1 MPPLAVWEF
10 WQARREGL
18 PTALAARRAGFSSR
32 LGYRLV
38 AKHGG
43 VIPRVARPSVVDE
56 QGPGPQSRYLSAQ
69 ERDLVA
75 HKTAAGLGVRE
86 IARDLQRSPSTISR
100 ELRRNRAVH
109 RPYGA
114 AYAHRS
120 AQRRRARP
128 KLRKLE
134 DNDRLRA
141 YVWDKLSGDE
151 YWSPQQIS
159 ARLVRDF
166 PEDEGMRISHE
177 AIYQALYVFPR
188 GEMKKQV
195 KASLR
200 SGRVAR
206 KPRTAS
212 TTGPS
217 IVPRELLIAH
227 RPPEVGERAVPGDWE
242 GDCIVGRD
250 GRSQI
255 GTLVERS
262 TRYVM
267 LLHMPTTR
275 TGEDLRAA
283 LQVAIGGLPAH
294 LRRSITW
301 DQGSEMR
308 GVHAQ
313 IAIDHNVKVWFCDP
327 HSPWQRGTN
336 ENTNGLLR
344 QYFPKGT
351 DLSVHSREHLDH
363 VAAALNN
370 RPRAA
375 LGFRT
380 PTEAFTELL
389 TSHTQP

>member
-10 WQARREGL
+10 WQARREGM

-141 YVWDKLSGDE
+141 YVWDKLSVTSTGRRNRSALG
-151 YWSPQQIS
+151 WCVIS
-159 ARLVRDF
+159 RRMRACASVMKRSIRLCMCSR
-166 PEDEGMRISHE
+166 
-177 AIYQALYVFPR
+177 
-188 GEMKKQV
+188 
-195 KASLR
+195 
-200 SGRVAR
+200 
-206 KPRTAS
+206 
-212 TTGPS
+212 
-217 IVPRELLIAH
+217 
-227 RPPEVGERAVPGDWE
+227 
-242 GDCIVGRD
+242 VGR
-250 GRSQI
+250 
-255 GTLVERS
+255 
-262 TRYVM
+262 
-267 LLHMPTTR
+267 
-275 TGEDLRAA
+275 
-283 LQVAIGGLPAH
+283 
-294 LRRSITW
+294 
-301 DQGSEMR
+301 
-308 GVHAQ
+308 
-313 IAIDHNVKVWFCDP
+313 
-327 HSPWQRGTN
+327 
-336 ENTNGLLR
+336 
-344 QYFPKGT
+344 
-351 DLSVHSREHLDH
+351 
-363 VAAALNN
+363 
-370 RPRAA
+370 
-375 LGFRT
+375 
-380 PTEAFTELL
+380 
-389 TSHTQP
+389 